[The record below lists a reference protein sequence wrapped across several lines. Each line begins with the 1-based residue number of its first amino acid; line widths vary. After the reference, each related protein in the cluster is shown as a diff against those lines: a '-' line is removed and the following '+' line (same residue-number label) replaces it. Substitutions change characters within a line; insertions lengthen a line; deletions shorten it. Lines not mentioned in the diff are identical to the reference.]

1 MSEDNILLF
10 IPKHQQNYSAN
21 IEDFVCTVKSAEN
34 PNDKMDYA
42 TQYWPEVGNFTKMG
56 ISSKNRDVKN
66 QLDESI
72 LPFAKAYIKYQAIKS
87 GTSMYAH
94 FYAIRALESA
104 CIKAY
109 GEVDIVSLLPC
120 DFDSAAQDAK
130 NSLGEGATYQAG
142 SKLNTLRK
150 FLVENKL
157 IKPFDWKNPFSKP
170 KDKKDLTG
178 EEGQKYREDKMPDEN
193 AIMAIAEIF
202 SKPTCSLSDRD
213 IFTSST
219 FSLLMSAPERGSEPL
234 FLRYDCLDIRT
245 VKPQALSKDKPPE
258 TLKRVDG
265 VEVLLHEKKDEK
277 DDVVNEEQVGIKW
290 YSGKGYGFENKSIP
304 SVMNPVV
311 KEAIHRLEESSRE
324 ARSFAKLLE
333 DTNDFPRHP
342 LCPDVDEDELLTKI
356 QVSKALGYECIG
368 QDKTKANNGVNSF
381 LKERGIERKDYVVT
395 LRKLNKLV
403 RSRLPSGWPYVPFKK
418 GKGKVKLKWSEAL
431 YASFANQFDLGKAT
445 VKTELWMPNIT
456 TINEDLKP
464 TKKKNRVTGE
474 ISKGT
479 LSIFKRHG
487 YQDIQLRTH
496 QPRHLLDTI
505 ASVNGMS
512 DTLRSKWAGR
522 ADPKHNR
529 AYNHTTEEEYN
540 HDWLEEQSSQEITD
554 FENMKSAFKVQ
565 IASGSARSLQ
575 QFNTRTS
582 LAMLLTDMGECKS
595 SYYEHPCLKHRDCVN
610 CNEHICVKGNKE
622 HLQNLEGKYKREK
635 LLLKGDKK
643 ALDEG
648 VNGALQWYERRSIT
662 VQRLKTILE
671 WLNNPDVKVGDR
683 IKLADIVDVTHL
695 DRALIAN
702 GKKALPKIENYQRM
716 LSKNKK
722 VTTVE
727 ILTFDELV
735 PPTSEIPIN
744 KANDDEVVFNNV
756 YLEDDE

>member
-1 MSEDNILLF
+1 MSEDNVLLF

-21 IEDFVCTVKSAEN
+21 IEDFVRTVKSAEN

-42 TQYWPEVGNFTKMG
+42 TQYWPGVGNFTKMG

-104 CIKAY
+104 CMKAY
-109 GEVDIVSLLPC
+109 GDVDIVSLLPR

-142 SKLNTLRK
+142 SKLNALRK

-157 IKPFDWKNPFSKP
+157 IKPFDWKSPFSKP

-219 FSLLMSAPERGSEPL
+219 FSLFMSAPERGSEPL
-234 FLRYDCLDIRT
+234 FLRYDCLDIRI
-245 VKPQALSKDKPPE
+245 VKPQALSKNKSPE
-258 TLKRVDG
+258 TLKQVDG
-265 VEVLLHEKKDEK
+265 VEVLLHEKTAEK
-277 DDVVNEEQVGIKW
+277 DSLVKKEQVGIKW
-290 YSGKGYGFENKSIP
+290 YSGKGYGFENKSVP
-304 SVMNPVV
+304 TVMNPVV
-311 KEAIHRLEESSRE
+311 KEAIRRLEESSRE
-324 ARSFAKLLE
+324 ARNFAKLLE
-333 DTNDFPRHP
+333 DTDDFPRHP
-342 LCPDVDEDELLTKI
+342 LCPDVGENKLLTKK
-356 QVSKALGYECIG
+356 QVCNALGF
-368 QDKTKANNGVNSF
+368 DTSSLNSKNIRNYINPF
-381 LKERGIERKDYVVT
+381 LKNRRIERKDYVVT
-395 LRKLNKLV
+395 LGELNKLV
-403 RSRLPSGWPYVPFKK
+403 RSRLPPGWPYIPFK
-418 GKGKVKLKWSEAL
+418 KGKVKLKWSEAL
-431 YASFANQFDLGKAT
+431 YASFANQFDLGKST
-445 VKTELWMPNIT
+445 VKTELWMPDIT

-464 TKKKNRVTGE
+464 TKKKNRSTGE

-487 YQDIQLRTH
+487 YRDIQLRTH

-505 ASVNGMS
+505 AAVNGMS
-512 DTLRSKWAGR
+512 ETLRSKWAGR

-540 HDWLEEQSSQEITD
+540 HDWLEEQSSQEIT
-554 FENMKSAFKVQ
+554 ESKNVKSAFKVQ

-575 QFNTRTS
+575 EYNTRTS
-582 LAMLLTDMGECKS
+582 LAILVTDMGECKS
-595 SYYEHPCLKHRDCVN
+595 SYYEHPCLKHRDCIN

-622 HLQNLEGKYKREK
+622 HLQNIEDKFKREK

-648 VNGALQWYERRSIT
+648 INGALQWYERRSIT

-671 WLNNPDVKVGDR
+671 WLNSPDVKVGDR
-683 IKLADIVDVTHL
+683 IKLADVEDVTHL

-716 LSKNKK
+716 LSKSKK
-722 VTTVE
+722 VTTIE

-735 PPTSEIPIN
+735 PPTSETSIN
-744 KANDDEVVFNNV
+744 KVNDDEVVFNNV

>member
-10 IPKHQQNYSAN
+10 IPKNQQNYSAN
-21 IEDFVCTVKSAEN
+21 IEDFVYTVKLAEN
-34 PNDKMDYA
+34 PNDKMDYD

-87 GTSMYAH
+87 GSSMYAH

-104 CIKAY
+104 CMKAY

-150 FLVENKL
+150 FLIENKL

-202 SKPTCSLSDRD
+202 SKLTSSLSDRD

-219 FSLLMSAPERGSEPL
+219 FSLLMSAPERGSEP
-234 FLRYDCLDIRT
+234 FYLRHDCLDIRT

-258 TLKRVDG
+258 TVKQVDG
-265 VEVLLHEKKDEK
+265 IEVLLHDKKD
-277 DDVVNEEQVGIKW
+277 DTVNEEQIGIKW
-290 YSGKGYGFENKSIP
+290 FSGKGYGFENKNIP
-304 SVMNPVV
+304 TVMNPVV
-311 KEAIHRLEESSRE
+311 KEAIRRLEESSRE
-324 ARSFAKLLE
+324 ARNFAKLLE
-333 DTNDFPRHP
+333 ESNDFPRHP
-342 LCPDVDEDELLTKI
+342 LCPDVDEDKLLTKK
-356 QVSKALGYECIG
+356 QVCHALGF
-368 QDKTKANNGVNSF
+368 DTSNLNSKNIRNLINPF
-381 LKERGIERKDYVVT
+381 LRARGIERKDNVVT
-395 LRKLNKLV
+395 LRELNKIV
-403 RSRLPSGWPYVPFKK
+403 RSRLPSDWPYVPFR
-418 GKGKVKLKWSEAL
+418 KGKVKLKWSEAL

-445 VKTELWMPNIT
+445 IKTELWMPNIT
-456 TINEDLKP
+456 TLNEDLKP
-464 TKKKNRVTGE
+464 TKKKNRSTGE
-474 ISKGT
+474 ISKGA

-540 HDWLEEQSSQEITD
+540 HDWLEEQSSQEIT
-554 FENMKSAFKVQ
+554 ESESVKSAFKVQ

-575 QFNTRTS
+575 EYNTRTS

-595 SYYEHPCLKHRDCVN
+595 SYYEHPCLKHRDCIN

-622 HLQNLEGKYKREK
+622 HLQNIENKFKREK
-635 LLLKGDKK
+635 LLIKGDKK

-648 VNGALQWYERRSIT
+648 INGALQWYERRSIT

-683 IKLADIVDVTHL
+683 IKLADVEDVTHL

-716 LSKNKK
+716 LSNSKK

-735 PPTSEIPIN
+735 PPTSEPSIN
-744 KANDDEVVFNNV
+744 KANDDGVVFNNV

>member
-21 IEDFVCTVKSAEN
+21 IEDFVRTVKLAEN
-34 PNDKMDYA
+34 PNDKMDYD

-72 LPFAKAYIKYQAIKS
+72 LPFAKAYVKYQAIKS
-87 GTSMYAH
+87 GSSMYAH

-104 CIKAY
+104 CMKAY

-120 DFDSAAQDAK
+120 DFDSAAQDAR

-150 FLVENKL
+150 FLVENEL

-219 FSLLMSAPERGSEPL
+219 FSLLMSAPERGSEP
-234 FLRYDCLDIRT
+234 FYLRHDCLDIRT
-245 VKPQALSKDKPPE
+245 VKSQALSKDKPPE
-258 TLKRVDG
+258 TVKQVDG
-265 VEVLLHEKKDEK
+265 IEVLLHDKKD
-277 DDVVNEEQVGIKW
+277 DIVNQEQIGIKW
-290 YSGKGYGFENKSIP
+290 FSGKGYGFENKNIP
-304 SVMNPVV
+304 TVMNPVV
-311 KEAIHRLEESSRE
+311 KEAIRRLEESSRE
-324 ARSFAKLLE
+324 TRNFAKLLE
-333 DTNDFPRHP
+333 ESNDFPRHP
-342 LCPDVDEDELLTKI
+342 LCPDVDEDKLLTKK
-356 QVSKALGYECIG
+356 QVCHALGF
-368 QDKTKANNGVNSF
+368 DTSNLNSKNIRNLINPF
-381 LKERGIERKDYVVT
+381 LRARGIERKDNVVT
-395 LRKLNKLV
+395 LRELNKIV
-403 RSRLPSGWPYVPFKK
+403 RSRLPSDWPYVPFR
-418 GKGKVKLKWSEAL
+418 KGKVKLKWSEAL

-445 VKTELWMPNIT
+445 IKTELWMPNIT
-456 TINEDLKP
+456 TLNEDLKP
-464 TKKKNRVTGE
+464 TKKKNRSTGE
-474 ISKGT
+474 ISKGA

-540 HDWLEEQSSQEITD
+540 HDWLEEQSSQEITES
-554 FENMKSAFKVQ
+554 ENVKSAFKVQ

-575 QFNTRTS
+575 EYNTRTS

-595 SYYEHPCLKHRDCVN
+595 SYYEHPCLKHRDCIN

-622 HLQNLEGKYKREK
+622 HLQNIENKFKREK

-648 VNGALQWYERRSIT
+648 INGALQWYERRSIT

-683 IKLADIVDVTHL
+683 IKLADVEDVTHL

-716 LSKNKK
+716 LSKSKK

-735 PPTSEIPIN
+735 PPTSEPSIN
-744 KANDDEVVFNNV
+744 RANDEKIVFNNV